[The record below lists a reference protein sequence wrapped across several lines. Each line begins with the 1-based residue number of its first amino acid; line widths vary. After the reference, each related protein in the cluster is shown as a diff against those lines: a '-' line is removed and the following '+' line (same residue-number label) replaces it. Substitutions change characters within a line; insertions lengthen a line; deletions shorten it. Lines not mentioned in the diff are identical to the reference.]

1 MKKRKSS
8 GALQSHDPATLR
20 PLNAPRPIR
29 VRTGSG
35 GRPRVL
41 YMRGG
46 SRRVAQ
52 IREIWQV
59 DDEWWREPISR
70 RYATLVLED
79 GLTVTLY
86 RDLLTGKWYL
96 QEG

>member
-1 MKKRKSS
+1 
-8 GALQSHDPATLR
+8 
-20 PLNAPRPIR
+20 
-29 VRTGSG
+29 
-35 GRPRVL
+35 
-41 YMRGG
+41 MRGG

>member
-1 MKKRKSS
+1 MKKSTGGPRK
-8 GALQSHDPATLR
+8 HDPAALR
-20 PLNAPRPIR
+20 PLNAPRPVR

-35 GRPRVL
+35 GRPTYL
-41 YMRGG
+41 HLKRGA
-46 SRRVAQ
+46 RKVVQ
-52 IREIWQV
+52 IREIWQI

-79 GLTVTLY
+79 GLTVTIY
-86 RDLLTGKWYL
+86 RDLLTGQWYL